1 MNPKHATILPLV
13 LLGACANAP
22 STPPSAPSTI
32 TGSELP
38 ASAKAADVRKY
49 ALDRAT
55 FNETAFRLN
64 LPLYW
69 AADKNGDGALDPD
82 EVVSLLF
89 FPSETKWTDNGK
101 FTDAFDNAL
110 AEIKAA
116 SHAPAPT
123 DARLKLAREELAQG
137 ATTLVYNDLRALSPE
152 DKALVGHMLNV
163 AKMIDDVYATQT
175 GAKALEAQ
183 VPKDDGASLALFRRN
198 WGPKCLAP
206 KTEKNPAC
214 SAIPGAPKLLC
225 DAYPADMQANP
236 NFCSALENDPQA
248 KKLLSPFAVVRGA
261 KQALVP
267 QPFSVAYKGQLTAMS
282 SELKAAAEEVKDP
295 NEAALKNY
303 LVAASKSFAS
313 NDWLP
318 ADEAWAKMNAT
329 NSKWYLRVGA
339 DEVYWD
345 PCAQKAGFHLAFAR
359 INHDSLTWQEKLNP
373 VEAEMENTLA
383 AHIGAPYKA
392 RRVTFHLPDFIDIVF
407 NAGDSR
413 HASGGTIG
421 QSLPNWGKVAAEGR
435 GRTVAM
441 SNLYNDPDSLAMRRK
456 QAESLLS
463 RETMAFYSS
472 SAQPGLL
479 TTILHEAT
487 HNLGPAHEYT
497 FKGQTD
503 AKAFGGN
510 LSAMLEE
517 LKAQTGGLY
526 YVEFLRKRGIISDE
540 VAKQTYTDA
549 VVWAFGHI
557 SRGMYT
563 ESGGRKAYSQL
574 AAIQLGFLMD
584 EGALTWDPSALAA
597 NGSDKGAFTIQWSK
611 MVPAIDKLMKIV
623 GGIKAKNDK
632 AAAEELATKYVD
644 GKTVPQPTI
653 TDREL
658 RFPKPSFVYAY
669 DI

>member
-1 MNPKHATILPLV
+1 MNSKLTSVLTLA

-22 STPPSAPSTI
+22 STPPSSPSTT
-32 TGSELP
+32 TGSDVP
-38 ASAKAADVRKY
+38 ASPKAADARKF
-49 ALDRAT
+49 AVDRAV
-55 FNETAFRLN
+55 FNETAYRLN

-69 AADKNGDGALDPD
+69 ASDKNVDGAVDPD
-82 EVVSLLF
+82 EVASLLF
-89 FPSETKWTDNGK
+89 YPTDGKWTDHGK
-101 FTDAFDNAL
+101 FTAEFEKAFGD
-110 AEIKAA
+110 IKSAIA
-116 SHAPAPT
+116 SPAPT
-123 DARLKLAREELAQG
+123 DERLKLVREELAQG
-137 ATTLVYNDLRALSPE
+137 ATTMVYSDLRGLGPE
-152 DKALVGHMLNV
+152 DKALVGHMLKV
-163 AKMIDDVYATQT
+163 AKMIDELYATQT
-175 GAKALEAQ
+175 GAKALEGK
-183 VPKDDGASLALFRRN
+183 VPRDDGASLAVFRRN

-206 KTEKNPAC
+206 KTENNAAC
-214 SAIPGAPKLLC
+214 SAVPGAPKPVC
-225 DAYPADMQANP
+225 DAYPTELQQNP
-236 NFCSALENDPQA
+236 KFCGALENDAQA
-248 KKLLSPFAVVRGA
+248 KKLLNPFVVVRNAKTSLVTQPFAV
-261 KQALVP
+261 
-267 QPFSVAYKGQLTAMS
+267 AYKDQVGAIAA
-282 SELKAAAEEVKDP
+282 ELKTAAEELKDP

-303 LVAASKSFAS
+303 LFAASKSFATGE
-313 NDWLP
+313 WLQ

-329 NSKWYLRVGA
+329 NSKWYVRVGA

-359 INHDSLTWQEKLNP
+359 INKDSLTWQEKLTP
-373 VEAEMENTLA
+373 VEAEMENALA
-383 AHIGAPYKA
+383 GHIGAPYKA
-392 RRVTFHLPDFIDIVF
+392 RNVTFHLPDFIDVVF

-413 HASGGTIG
+413 HPHGGTIG

-441 SNLYNDPDSLAMRRK
+441 SNLYTDPDSLAMRKK

-463 RETMAFYSS
+463 KETMAFYSS

-497 FKGQTD
+497 YKGQTD

-517 LKAQTGGLY
+517 LKAQTGGIY
-526 YVEFLRKRGIISDE
+526 YVEFLRKKGIISDE

-563 ESGGRKAYSQL
+563 EGGGRKAYSQL
-574 AAIQLGFLMD
+574 AAIHVGFLMD
-584 EGALTWDPSALAA
+584 EGALTWDPNALAA
-597 NGSDKGAFTIQWSK
+597 NGSDKGAFTIQWPK
-611 MVPAIDKLMKIV
+611 MVPAVDKLMKIV

-632 AAAEELATKYVD
+632 AAAEELAAKYVD

-653 TDREL
+653 TEREL